1 MSLAT
6 SRSRTCRGEYWRLI
20 TSTFVHFS
28 LLHLGL
34 NVLAMY
40 QLGTMAESW
49 FGRPQLIF
57 IYGLTGGGGNL
68 VSALLRYAPARIP
81 ESIREGARW

>member
-1 MSLAT
+1 MATFRSSDLA
-6 SRSRTCRGEYWRLI
+6 RGEYWRLI

-40 QLGTMAESW
+40 QLGTMTESW
-49 FGRPQLIF
+49 FGKSQLVF

-68 VSALLRYAPARIP
+68 ISAILRYAVARIR
-81 ESIREGARW
+81 ESIREGVRS